1 MDVPEK
7 FWKRWIKLTNN
18 LDYKKRDKHLEPI
31 IKNIES
37 SLEIKDKKL
46 RRRSLLLTINSY
58 LEDFLYLGCECDECR
73 KKT

>member
-7 FWKRWIKLTNN
+7 FWKRWIKLTND